1 MTQRLFEAVLAGCLP
16 ITPGTIPSAAVFTP
30 PPLHAATGRQAA
42 DRVAGLLDIAGTA
55 RHAELIA
62 ACLDRLGVFRLSRQ
76 LRTLDQI
83 LGRLTDA
90 RSACPCPGPTDGR

>member
-30 PPLHAATGRQAA
+30 PALHAATGQQAA
-42 DRVAGLLDIAGTA
+42 DLVAGLLDMAGTA

-62 ACLDRLGVFRLSRQ
+62 ACLDRLDGFRLSRQ

-83 LGRLTDA
+83 LGRLTDGFSA
-90 RSACPCPGPTDGR
+90 RPHLSATDRR

>member
-1 MTQRLFEAVLAGCLP
+1 MTRLRGSRTRPLVL
-16 ITPGTIPSAAVFTP
+16 TWVSM
-30 PPLHAATGRQAA
+30 QAA
-42 DRVAGLLDIAGTA
+42 DRIAGLLDIAGTA

-83 LGRLTDA
+83 LRRLTN
-90 RSACPCPGPTDGR
+90 ACPACPRPGSTTGR